1 MSTAP
6 SAYVALP
13 SAASITTSCRQRGR
27 RAAKTGRAPGTVHR
41 LALAAVWLTIAL
53 SGIVFSEP
61 APVDALTMGL
71 IVLLP
76 VIGLVRTSPVLVLYL
91 SAWLIVAAGG
101 YMASAVA
108 PEMQTSV
115 IFTTVSLYLSLAS
128 VVFAGF
134 VARRPG
140 PHTTLILNAWTWA
153 GMIAAAAAIIGY
165 FSLLPGAFEL
175 FTKYG
180 RASGTFKDP
189 NVLGAFLV
197 APVLYMLHLVVS
209 RPLHRAVIPLA
220 AAGVMVLAVL
230 LSFSRGAWANLALGV
245 LIYGY
250 LAFVT
255 APGSG
260 QRARVFL
267 LGSAGV
273 AMLAGLVVIAA
284 QFDAVADLLSQRATL
299 EQSYDSGPDGRFA
312 GQAKA
317 LDLIAETPQGIGA
330 LTFSSKYHREE
341 VHNVY
346 LSILLNA
353 GWLGGGAYWLIV
365 AVTAGSGL
373 RHVLRSGETR
383 PLFLVIYAAF
393 LATAC
398 EGVIID
404 SDHWRHFYLLAGMVW
419 GLMTA
424 PDIWVAS
431 APMVRGRR
439 SPGIRTRLPA

>member
-1 MSTAP
+1 MTTAATSLIGIRPLRPARAAMMISRTP
-6 SAYVALP
+6 SA
-13 SAASITTSCRQRGR
+13 
-27 RAAKTGRAPGTVHR
+27 VHR
-41 LALAAVWLTIAL
+41 LALAAVWLTVAL

-61 APVDALTMGL
+61 APVDALMLGL

-76 VIGLVRTSPVLVLYL
+76 VLGLVRTNPVLVLYL

-101 YMASAVA
+101 YIASAAA

-115 IFTTVSLYLSLAS
+115 VFTSVSLYLSLAS
-128 VVFAGF
+128 FVFAGF
-134 VARRPG
+134 IAKRPG
-140 PHTTLILNAWTWA
+140 PHTLLILNAWTWA
-153 GMIAAAAAIIGY
+153 GVFAAAAAIIGY

-180 RASGTFKDP
+180 RAAGTFKDP
-189 NVLGAFLV
+189 NVLGPFLV
-197 APVLYMLHLVVS
+197 APVLYMLHLVIS
-209 RPLHRAVIPLA
+209 RPLHRTAAPLVL
-220 AAGVMVLAVL
+220 AGVMVLAVL
-230 LSFSRGAWANLALGV
+230 LSFSRGAWVNLALGV

-250 LAFVT
+250 LAFIT
-255 APGSG
+255 AASSG
-260 QRARVFL
+260 QRARVVL

-273 AMLAGLVVIAA
+273 AALAGLVAIAA

-299 EQSYDSGPDGRFA
+299 EQSYDAGPEGRFG

-317 LDLIAETPQGIGA
+317 LELIADTPQGIGA
-330 LTFSSKYHREE
+330 LTFSDKYHHEE

-365 AVTAGSGL
+365 AVTVGLGL
-373 RHVLRSGETR
+373 RHILRASKTR
-383 PLFLVIYAAF
+383 ALFLIIYAAF
-393 LATAC
+393 LATVL

-404 SDHWRHFYLLAGMVW
+404 SDHWRHFYLLIGMAW

-424 PDIWVAS
+424 STHQVAS
-431 APMVRGRR
+431 ASRSRR
-439 SPGIRTRLPA
+439 QRPASIRA

>member
-1 MSTAP
+1 M
-6 SAYVALP
+6 L
-13 SAASITTSCRQRGR
+13 
-27 RAAKTGRAPGTVHR
+27 
-41 LALAAVWLTIAL
+41 
-53 SGIVFSEP
+53 
-61 APVDALTMGL
+61 GL

-101 YMASAVA
+101 YIASAAA

-115 IFTTVSLYLSLAS
+115 VFTSVSLYLSLAS
-128 VVFAGF
+128 YVFAGF
-134 VARRPG
+134 IAKRPG
-140 PHTTLILNAWTWA
+140 PHTVLILNAWAWA
-153 GMIAAAAAIIGY
+153 GVIAATAAIIGY
-165 FSLLPGAFEL
+165 FSLLPGAFDM

-180 RASGTFKDP
+180 RAAGTFKDP
-189 NVLGAFLV
+189 NVLGPFLV
-197 APVLYMLHLVVS
+197 APVLYMLHLVIS
-209 RPLHRAVIPLA
+209 RPLHRAALPLA
-220 AAGVMVLAVL
+220 IAGVMVLAIL

-250 LAFVT
+250 LAFIT
-255 APGSG
+255 AASSG
-260 QRARVFL
+260 QRARVLL

-273 AMLAGLVVIAA
+273 AALAGLVAIAA

-299 EQSYDSGPDGRFA
+299 EQSYDSGPDGRFG

-317 LDLIAETPQGIGA
+317 LELIAETPQGIGA
-330 LTFSSKYHREE
+330 LTFSGRYHHEE

-365 AVTAGSGL
+365 LVTTSLGL
-373 RHVLRSGETR
+373 RHVLIGTETR
-383 PLFLVIYAAF
+383 PLFCIVYAAF
-393 LATAC
+393 VATVL

-404 SDHWRHFYLLAGMVW
+404 SDHWRHFYLLTGMTW

-424 PDIWVAS
+424 SSHQVAS
-431 APMVRGRR
+431 TPLMRPRAASIRAS
-439 SPGIRTRLPA
+439 SPV

>member
-1 MSTAP
+1 M
-6 SAYVALP
+6 
-13 SAASITTSCRQRGR
+13 
-27 RAAKTGRAPGTVHR
+27 
-41 LALAAVWLTIAL
+41 ALAAVWLTIAL

-101 YMASAVA
+101 YIASAAA
-108 PEMQTSV
+108 PDMQTSV
-115 IFTTVSLYLSLAS
+115 VFTSVSLYLSLAS

-134 VARRPG
+134 IARNPG
-140 PHTTLILNAWTWA
+140 AHTVLILNAWAW
-153 GMIAAAAAIIGY
+153 AAAIAAVTAIAGY

-197 APVLYMLHLVVS
+197 APVLYMLHLVIT
-209 RPLHRAVIPLA
+209 RPLHRAMIPLMI
-220 AAGVMVLAVL
+220 AGVLVLAVL

-260 QRARVFL
+260 QRARVVL

-273 AMLAGLVVIAA
+273 AMLAGLVAVAA

-299 EQSYDSGPDGRFA
+299 EQSYDSGPDGRFG

-317 LDLIAETPQGIGA
+317 LELIAEAPQGIGA
-330 LTFSSKYHREE
+330 LTFSGKYHREE

-365 AVTAGSGL
+365 AVTLGCGL
-373 RHVLRSGETR
+373 RHVLRASETR
-383 PLFLVIYAAF
+383 PLFLIVYAAF
-393 LATAC
+393 LATAL

-404 SDHWRHFYLLAGMVW
+404 SDHWRHFYLLSGMAW

-424 PDIWVAS
+424 PGLRVAAAS
-431 APMVRGRR
+431 MTPEHRGAR
-439 SPGIRTRLPA
+439 IRARLPA